1 MAVSFTSD
9 TKAIASQLSAR
20 VRDHNLTL
28 VAAGVAFYAFLA
40 FVPAL
45 IAFVSIY
52 GLVADPVSVT
62 RHVHDIAA
70 ALPAEVQRFLVFQ
83 LSSIAKASSGGVSLT
98 LVIATAVALWSAS
111 GGIAALIAGIRIAR
125 GEAVVMGFVRKRAL
139 ALALTLAVI
148 VFLGLVIF
156 LTTVLPPLLSKTGM
170 GTAPRIA
177 FEILRWPAL
186 GIIMAAGIG
195 ALYRLAVPEGRI
207 RGLGFITPGT
217 LVAVVGWLIV
227 SALFGAYTANF
238 AALQQDLRGARVDR
252 GRAAVALAQLAA
264 HPLRRRSGRGDAEGR
279 SVRHN
284 PSATPPIASS

>member
-70 ALPAEVQRFLVFQ
+70 ALPDEVQRFLVFQ
-83 LSSIAKASSGGVSLT
+83 LSSIAKESSGGVSLT
-98 LVIATAVALWSAS
+98 LAIATVVALWSAS

-170 GTAPRIA
+170 GTGPRIA

-186 GIIMAAGIG
+186 GIIMAVGIG

-207 RGLGFITPGT
+207 HGFGFITPGT
-217 LVAVVGWLIV
+217 LVAVVGWLVV

-238 AALQQDLRGARVDR
+238 ARYSKTYG
-252 GRAAVALAQLAA
+252 ALASVVVVL
-264 HPLRRRSGRGDAEGR
+264 LWLWLSSLLILFGAEVDG
-279 SVRHN
+279 
-284 PSATPPIASS
+284 ATRKVEA